1 MRTRI
6 ALAAALA
13 AMSMIIAMSLEASGA
28 TRAHHTAP
36 DVNRP
41 GLSHLKSK
49 LAALRQLTSDP
60 AQPAG
65 TSPRAQQSGTGNA
78 VLFGNEINHA
88 AAPPSEKATTAPFVA
103 ALAADQARKQS
114 VAIYLATLD
123 ALHVAQMSPQVL
135 AASAAP
141 PPPPAPA
148 PDPAQTT
155 ASGDSG
161 GGDVGSWERVAMCE
175 EGGQDDPTY
184 GYYGITP
191 GSWAAYGGT
200 QYASTAGGASQEE
213 QVAIANRI
221 SGGSIPD
228 GNGCAGW

>member
-1 MRTRI
+1 MRIRI

-13 AMSMIIAMSLEASGA
+13 AMSIMIAMSLEASGA
-28 TRAHHTAP
+28 TRAHPGT
-36 DVNRP
+36 NRP

-49 LAALRQLTSDP
+49 LTALRQSMSDP
-60 AQPAG
+60 GQPAG
-65 TSPRAQQSGTGNA
+65 TSLRAQQSIAGSA
-78 VLFGNEINHA
+78 VLFGNVINHGTA
-88 AAPPSEKATTAPFVA
+88 AQPSAKATTAPFVA
-103 ALAADQARKQS
+103 ALAADQAKKQS
-114 VAIYLATLD
+114 VATYLATLD

-135 AASAAP
+135 AASVAP
-141 PPPPAPA
+141 PPPPPPA

-155 ASGDSG
+155 SSGDSG
-161 GGDVGSWERVAMCE
+161 GGDVGAWERVAMCE

-221 SGGSIPD
+221 SGGAIPD
-228 GNGCAGW
+228 GSGCAGW